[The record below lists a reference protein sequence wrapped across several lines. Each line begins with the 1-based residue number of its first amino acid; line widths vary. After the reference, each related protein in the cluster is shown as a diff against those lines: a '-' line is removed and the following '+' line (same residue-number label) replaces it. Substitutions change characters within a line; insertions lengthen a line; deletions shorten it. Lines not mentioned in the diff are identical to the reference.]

1 MTLSARNQL
10 FGEVSHVET
19 NGVTAEVQ
27 IDLTEEE
34 TITALITDGSIAELD
49 IMAGDSVNA
58 VIKATD
64 VMIATED

>member
-10 FGEVSHVET
+10 SGDVSHVET

-27 IDLTEEE
+27 IDLTDEE
-34 TITALITDGSIAELD
+34 TVTAVITDESIAELGIAAD
-49 IMAGDSVNA
+49 DSVNA